1 MKTRKSSTI
10 RPGKIIEPVTT
21 LFDERDFFRIRIE
34 LPGIA
39 EERIKIDLENH
50 SHLVTIIA
58 FNSYIKYKKIIPIP
72 CEFRFY
78 KKQYLQETLEL
89 ILEKLPPNIL
99 KDL

>member
-1 MKTRKSSTI
+1 MKPRKSSTI
-10 RPGKIIEPVTT
+10 RPGKNIEPVTT